1 MIKVAKFGGSS
12 VANAAQFKKVKHII
26 SSDSRRKIV
35 VTSASGKE
43 QSDDHK
49 VTDLLYLCFEHKRY
63 GMAFDDLF
71 RMIREKLTNIEKELQ
86 LTSNI
91 NSELDILYSE
101 LQDSIDIDYLVSRG
115 EFLTA
120 KLLSN
125 YLGYTF
131 VDAKDIII
139 FQPNGQIDEKRSYRA
154 IQKAFEQ
161 HGEMVVPGFYGA
173 YPDDSIHLMSRGGS
187 DITGSFLAC
196 ALDAICYE
204 NWTDV
209 SGILKADPR
218 IVKHPRQIDTIT
230 YEELREL
237 AYMGASVIH
246 EEAVNPVR
254 QKRIPINILN
264 TNDPNNKGTV
274 IAEDDEQERRQAI
287 TGIAGK
293 KDFSIITVIK
303 PHMSSD
309 FGTIRKALECIEKY
323 RIIVEHIPTGVDSFS
338 LVVETEKLKP
348 FYYEVISDLKTST
361 QADKIDVM
369 HDISLIAIVS
379 RFMKNKTGMS
389 GRLFSALGKQNIN
402 ISLISQTSDELT
414 IIIGVKNEDYNTTI
428 QTIYYEFEGDDSI

>member
-1 MIKVAKFGGSS
+1 MIKVTKFGGSS
-12 VANAAQFKKVKHII
+12 VANATQFKKVKQII
-26 SSDSRRKIV
+26 ESDPKRKIV

-43 QSDDHK
+43 KSDDHK

-71 RMIREKLTNIEKELQ
+71 QMIRDKLTNIETELN

-91 NSELDILYSE
+91 NEELDILYNQ
-101 LQDSIDIDYLVSRG
+101 LNDSIDIDYLVSRG
-115 EFLTA
+115 EYLTA

-125 YLGYTF
+125 YLGYEF

-139 FQPNGQIDEKRSYRA
+139 FKPNGFIDEKRSYKA
-154 IQKAFEQ
+154 IQKQFEQ
-161 HGEMVVPGFYGA
+161 NKEIVVPGFYGA

-196 ALDAICYE
+196 AVDAVCYE

-218 IVKHPRQIDTIT
+218 IVKQPKQIDTIT

-254 QKRIPINILN
+254 EKSIPIHILN
-264 TNDPNNKGTV
+264 TNDPSNSGTV
-274 IAEDDEQERRQAI
+274 ITEDEDQERRQAI

-303 PHMSSD
+303 PHMSNN
-309 FGTIRKALECIEKY
+309 FGTIRKALECMEKY
-323 RIIVEHIPTGVDSFS
+323 RINVEHIPTGVDSFS

-361 QADKIDVM
+361 EADKIDVM
-369 HDISLIAIVS
+369 NDISLIAIVS

-389 GRLFSALGKQNIN
+389 GRLFSALGEQHIN

-414 IIIGVKNEDYNTTI
+414 IIIGVKNEDYDTTI
-428 QTIYYEFEGDDSI
+428 QTIYYEFEGDDSL